1 MKNIL
6 ENDIDFQK
14 EENQFNTLI
23 AGNKIERSI
32 NWFYLNLAYRK
43 TSNDIIRDQTKDRK
57 LEHSALMIS
66 KKLKIKLFPVKAY

>member
-66 KKLKIKLFPVKAY
+66 KKLKI